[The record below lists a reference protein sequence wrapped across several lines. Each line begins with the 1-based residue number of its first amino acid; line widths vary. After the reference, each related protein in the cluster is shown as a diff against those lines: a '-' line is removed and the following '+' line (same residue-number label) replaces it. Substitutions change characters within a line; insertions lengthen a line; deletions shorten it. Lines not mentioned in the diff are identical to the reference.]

1 MFIILILIADHAQD
15 IQEGMEVTQVDP
27 DQARILPRPGLLH
40 AQYWPHLYKSLLVIF
55 CPTLPWFLCAKNARR
70 EVEAG
75 NNLGY
80 KVISVM
86 AIFRTGG

>member
-40 AQYWPHLYKSLLVIF
+40 AQYWPDLYKSLFVLFYPAPPCAFF
-55 CPTLPWFLCAKNARR
+55 CVLKMLEER
-70 EVEAG
+70 
-75 NNLGY
+75 
-80 KVISVM
+80 
-86 AIFRTGG
+86 